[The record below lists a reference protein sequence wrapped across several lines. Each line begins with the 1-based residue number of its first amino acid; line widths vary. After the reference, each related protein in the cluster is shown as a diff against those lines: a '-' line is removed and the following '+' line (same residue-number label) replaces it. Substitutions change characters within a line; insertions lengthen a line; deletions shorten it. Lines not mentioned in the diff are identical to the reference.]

1 MRICDLSKSEMISY
15 LSKKNYITAKE
26 CQILFLHTPK
36 YEVEKI
42 FIKYL
47 EERKNGN

>member
-15 LSKKNYITAKE
+15 LYKKNYITAKE
-26 CQILFLHTPK
+26 CQTLFLNTPK
-36 YEVEKI
+36 YDVEKI
-42 FIKYL
+42 LIKYL